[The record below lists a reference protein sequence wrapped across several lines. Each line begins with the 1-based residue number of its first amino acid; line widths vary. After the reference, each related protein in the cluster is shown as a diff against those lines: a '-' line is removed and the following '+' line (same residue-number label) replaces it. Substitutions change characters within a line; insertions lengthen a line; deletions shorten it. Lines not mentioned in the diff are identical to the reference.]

1 MCVRV
6 QIGIHDR
13 MWQTLKIWRDFFLV
27 QGIRKGFTEELTV
40 DLNPK
45 EIGRIYM
52 IVKRYIQSNEYV
64 QHIAL

>member
-1 MCVRV
+1 MFSE
-6 QIGIHDR
+6 
-13 MWQTLKIWRDFFLV
+13 K
-27 QGIRKGFTEELTV
+27 GIRKGFTEELTV